1 MWRSATS
8 HAVAGTCVGN
18 DRIVKHITVSPDAQ
32 RLALRLVQCTCKTLV
47 LQCALI

>member
-1 MWRSATS
+1 MEVRYS
-8 HAVAGTCVGN
+8 TCSGRNMRGN